1 MLWANGCVELAFFP
15 TPKFQ
20 LSWRGSCLDGCNL
33 EGTWTGSALWSL
45 AFSWKVQSS
54 ASQYL
59 RYSWPLIDFGIM
71 WSWKEFTRGDSRVSI
86 GEERWHVGMHKLVRV
101 LFFGF
106 PRVGGWVLLVLN
118 PCSVS
123 QLCAVSSH
131 LKVSCFLHFN
141 MYGSLLVK
149 CPAVPDCFTWL
160 QLGKMQ
166 WAQNCTQG
174 WMSYEYVVKD
184 LAFCSRLHFLRK
196 PSLPGAWRTRWHSA
210 KSRVNGALLCMSRW
224 CTSVATSRHSLW
236 SIAYKLQL
244 TLTLYPLFDELPL
257 DKLVSHS
264 PQMKHEVAN

>member
-1 MLWANGCVELAFFP
+1 
-15 TPKFQ
+15 
-20 LSWRGSCLDGCNL
+20 
-33 EGTWTGSALWSL
+33 
-45 AFSWKVQSS
+45 
-54 ASQYL
+54 
-59 RYSWPLIDFGIM
+59 M

-184 LAFCSRLHFLRK
+184 PSFCSRLHFLRK
-196 PSLPGAWRTRWHSA
+196 PSLPGAWWTRWHSA
-210 KSRVNGALLCMSRW
+210 KSKVNGALLCMSRW